1 MKSQIKL
8 GTVFG
13 VELGLHYS
21 WLVIAMLIM
30 FSLVAQFHA
39 TNPGWSDAVVWTV
52 SVLTGVLFFACL
64 FAHEL
69 SHALVAKARGL
80 PIHKITLFL
89 LGGVAQIEKDPSDPK
104 TEFWMAIVGPITSGI
119 LGIILLALARLS
131 GWVPQ
136 HPPATP
142 GTALLVWLGYI
153 NLALGAF
160 NMIPGFPL
168 DGGRVLRAILWWAM
182 GDAERS
188 TRAAAFVGQ
197 VIAVMFI
204 GFGIMRFF
212 QGAGL
217 GGLWIAFI
225 GWFLLQAAGA
235 AYLQVKAGTLLRGL
249 RVSDVMSTECERV
262 DPNISLQ
269 DFVHEFV
276 LRTGRRCFLV
286 EQENRLLGL
295 ITPLEV
301 RGIDPADWPSTPV
314 RAVMRPLEKVHVVS
328 RDLPALE
335 ALEIMGREDINQ
347 LPVVTEGRVEG
358 VVTRAHLVQVLR
370 ARTELKLPPSLPKAA

>member
-21 WLVIAMLIM
+21 WLVIALLIT
-30 FSLVAQFHA
+30 FSLAAQFHA
-39 TNPGWSDAVVWTV
+39 TNHGWSDATVW
-52 SVLTGVLFFACL
+52 SIAILTGVLFFACL

-89 LGGVAQIEKDPSDPK
+89 LGGVAQIEKEPADAK
-104 TEFWMAIVGPITSGI
+104 TEFWMAIVGPFTSGI
-119 LGIILLALARLS
+119 LGVILLALAWAS
-131 GWVPQ
+131 GWVPRT
-136 HPPATP
+136 PPATP
-142 GTALLVWLGYI
+142 GIALLVWLGYI

-182 GDAERS
+182 GDGDRA
-188 TRAAAFVGQ
+188 TRVAAFFGQ
-197 VIAVMFI
+197 MIGVLFI
-204 GFGIMRFF
+204 GFGILRFF

-235 AYLQVKAGTLLRGL
+235 TYLQVKAGGLLRGL
-249 RVSDVMSTECERV
+249 RVRDVMSTDSFAV
-262 DPNISLQ
+262 DPELSLQ
-269 DFVHEFV
+269 EFVHEQL
-276 LRTGRRCFLV
+276 LRTGRRFFLV
-286 EQENRLLGL
+286 IQDGHLLGV
-295 ITPLEV
+295 ITPNEV
-301 RGIDPADWPSTPV
+301 RAVEPRSWPFTPV
-314 RAVMRPLEKVHVVS
+314 RKVMRSADTVHFVS
-328 RDLPALE
+328 RDMPVTQVLE
-335 ALEIMGREDINQ
+335 AMAREDVNQ
-347 LPVVTEGRVEG
+347 LPVMSNGQVEG
-358 VVTRAHLVQVLR
+358 IVTRAHLLEVVRSR
-370 ARTELKLPPSLPKAA
+370 AELEPSASARKAA